1 MITSRQKKLLKARA
15 HALKPVVITG
25 AAGISAAVLAE
36 IDRALQHHELIKV
49 RINAETGLQRT
60 EWVQEVSAELHADT
74 VQTVGHVVTLYREK
88 PPEPARSRTASGKR
102 SRYTGSSRSRT
113 P

>member
-1 MITSRQKKLLKARA
+1 MITPQTKKLLKARA

-25 AAGISAAVLAE
+25 AAGMSAAVLSE
-36 IDRALQHHELIKV
+36 IDRALEHHELIKV
-49 RINAETGLQRT
+49 RINAETSQLRAALTGQIC
-60 EWVQEVSAELHADT
+60 AELSADE

-88 PPEPARSRTASGKR
+88 PSRAVSPRPSPKKR
-102 SRYTGSSRSRT
+102 TRYTGSSRSRI